1 MSMLETGNIRFSA
14 YEGSDRGRTSTV
26 PCGIDIGQT
35 LIGMHIKHVCVPVR
49 TSVKQESRTGNCNYC
64 HI

>member
-1 MSMLETGNIRFSA
+1 MKDPIVVEHI
-14 YEGSDRGRTSTV
+14 TV

-49 TSVKQESRTGNCNYC
+49 TSVKQVGRGNCNYC